1 MTKQFFKV
9 VTWPFRV
16 GLSFIASL
24 APLFGMPRPFF
35 MLFVGLA
42 LPIIFIAGLAQLWL
56 NGRMVLIAIGS
67 LFVLAVLFDM
77 SRHLIKPRIRKDT
90 YGTAHFATPQEIKA
104 LLTSPNDTT
113 RLLIG
118 SYGRWRSVGLTYR
131 QQESHVLLC
140 APTGKGKTSSII
152 LPGLLRE
159 DGMRNLVINDVKGEL
174 VSKTLGAL
182 QQHYTCC
189 LFSPTRVT
197 ESHRYNPLC
206 HVHSME
212 DAEDLARCIVEN
224 TGTSAEPFWD
234 NAARLLL
241 TATILHL
248 HTSEPQAPLSR
259 ITDLLCGMGLDE
271 IVQEMM
277 KSPSQL
283 ARDVAVSFMASLS
296 NNPKLAGS
304 ILADMASRLFLLRNP
319 SIVTVTSS
327 DEFDFENMMEKPTAI
342 FLCIPA
348 SDSQRLK
355 WLSAAFFMQ
364 LMAFLTKRAEHSSD
378 RRLPRPMAFY
388 LDEFANIGV
397 IPHFLQHISLVRSA
411 GIAFLLATQNFGQLH
426 ATYGNEGLETILANT
441 NTHVMFS
448 GCGQVETDYYSRRI
462 GQTTVPSVSLSHQH
476 TLDLDPKATE
486 SMTSCPL
493 IYPDQLRTMKADH
506 LVVLSENLPPV
517 RVKAKPYFKEAHLKK
532 LVNLPP
538 VLPSRPVN
546 TAVMD
551 QVSIAGI
558 QEEEDKQTLER
569 ENQTKLMKK
578 EPLDDFFLP

>member
-1 MTKQFFKV
+1 MTKQFFKIV
-9 VTWPFRV
+9 IWPFRA
-16 GLSFIASL
+16 GMNFIASL
-24 APLFGMPRPFF
+24 APIFGMPRPFF
-35 MLFVGLA
+35 MLFVGLV
-42 LPIIFIAGLAQLWL
+42 LPIIFIAILAQLWL
-56 NGRMVLIAIGS
+56 HGRVILVGIGILLI
-67 LFVLAVLFDM
+67 LAVLFDM
-77 SRHLIKPRIRKDT
+77 LRHLIKPRIRKDT
-90 YGTAHFATPQEIKA
+90 YGTAHFATPREIKA

-118 SYGRWRSVGLTYR
+118 TYGRTRTLGLTHR

-159 DGMRNLVINDVKGEL
+159 DGTRNLVINDVKGEL

-206 HVHSME
+206 HVRGME

-259 ITDLLCGMGLDE
+259 IADLLCGMGLDE

-304 ILADMASRLFLLRNP
+304 ILADMASRLFMLRNP
-319 SIVTVTSS
+319 SIATVTSS
-327 DEFDFENMMEKPTAI
+327 NEFSFENMVEEPTAI

-364 LMAFLTKRAEHSSD
+364 LMAFLTKRAEHAPD
-378 RRLPRPMAFY
+378 GRLPRSMAFY

-411 GIAFLLATQNFGQLH
+411 GIAFLLATQNFGQLR
-426 ATYGNEGLETILANT
+426 ATYGSEGLETLLANT
-441 NTHVMFS
+441 TTHMMFS

-476 TLDLDPKATE
+476 ALDLDPKATQ
-486 SMTSCPL
+486 SNASRPL

-517 RVKAKPYFKEAHLKK
+517 RVKAKPYFKEPHLKK
-532 LVNLPP
+532 LVSLP
-538 VLPSRPVN
+538 VALPSRPVN
-546 TAVMD
+546 M
-551 QVSIAGI
+551 SIAGI
-558 QEEEDKQTLER
+558 QKEEDKQTIER
-569 ENQTKLMKK
+569 EDQTNIVEKDRLG
-578 EPLDDFFLP
+578 DFFLP

>member
-1 MTKQFFKV
+1 MTKHIFKV
-9 VTWPFRV
+9 VTWPLRV
-16 GLSFIASL
+16 GMSFIASL
-24 APLFGMPRPFF
+24 APLFGMPLPVF
-35 MLFVGLA
+35 MVFVGLV
-42 LPIIFIAGLAQLWL
+42 LPIICIALLAQLWL
-56 NGRMVLIAIGS
+56 NGRVALIVIGI
-67 LFVLAVLFDM
+67 LFVLAILFDVL
-77 SRHLIKPRIRKDT
+77 RHLVRPRLRKDT
-90 YGTAHFATPQEIKA
+90 YGTAHFAAPREIKA
-104 LLTSPNDTT
+104 LLTSPNDIT

-118 SYGRWRSVGLTYR
+118 TYGRWRSVGLTHR

-159 DGMRNLVINDVKGEL
+159 DGTRNLVINDVKGEL

-182 QQHYTCC
+182 QQHSTCC

-206 HVHSME
+206 HVRGME

-248 HTSEPQAPLSR
+248 HTSEPLAPLSR
-259 ITDLLCGMGLDE
+259 IADLLCGMGLDE
-271 IVQEMM
+271 IIQEIM

-283 ARDVAVSFMASLS
+283 ARNVAASFLASLS

-304 ILADMASRLFLLRNP
+304 ILADMASRLFPLRNP
-319 SIVTVTSS
+319 ALVAVTSS
-327 DEFDFENMMEKPTAI
+327 DDFDFEEMVDKPTAI

-364 LMAFLTKRAEHSSD
+364 LMSCLTKRAEHSPD
-378 RRLPRPMAFY
+378 GRLPRPMAFY

-411 GIAFLLATQNFGQLH
+411 GIAFLLATQNFGQLRS
-426 ATYGNEGLETILANT
+426 TYGPEGLETILANT
-441 NTHVMFS
+441 NTHVVFS

-476 TLDLDPKATE
+476 ALDLDPKATE
-486 SMTSCPL
+486 SNASRPL
-493 IYPDQLRTMKADH
+493 IYPDQLRTMEADH
-506 LVVLSENLPPV
+506 LVVLSENLPAV
-517 RVKAKPYFKEAHLKK
+517 RVKAKPYFKQPHLKK
-532 LVNLPP
+532 LVNLPA
-538 VLPSRPVN
+538 VLPSRPVK
-546 TAVMD
+546 TAVKD
-551 QVSIAGI
+551 QEMITEV
-558 QEEEDKQTLER
+558 QQEDKELLSDR
-569 ENQTKLMKK
+569 GNQAKIVEKAS
-578 EPLDDFFLP
+578 LDDFMLP